1 MKMALLGNTLLIK
14 DANDEQRAM
23 IESWGHME
31 WNAKA
36 QIFSG
41 PADLELLS
49 RLARMVRL
57 PPAVAGYR
65 DRLWNEQNAAKRTDT
80 KLPELPFAWPG
91 KLTLRGN
98 VLQVSGLD
106 SEQFHIIKSWRR
118 LKWDR
123 KTQSFCGIVDLE
135 LLDRLAEMGRLPAG
149 IADYRSRLRTVQDA
163 VDRERVKPSLAPL
176 CDYPVTAP
184 LYAHQVRGANMALL
198 TFGWVEPREARHE

>member
-14 DANDEQRAM
+14 DASDEQRTA
-23 IESWGHME
+23 IESWNRME
-31 WNAKA
+31 WNTET

-65 DRLWNEQNAAKRTDT
+65 DRLWDEQNAAKYANTR
-80 KLPELPFAWPG
+80 LPEPPYAWLG

-98 VLQVSGLD
+98 VLQISDLD

-163 VDRERVKPSLAPL
+163 VDRERVKESPASLY
-176 CDYPVTAP
+176 DYPVTMP
-184 LYAHQVRGANMALL
+184 LYAHQMRGANMALL
-198 TFGWVEPREARHE
+198 TFGWVEPQEARHE